1 MYNCTK
7 CNMNMWSD
15 EILENKTCK
24 HHFPYMDMKEPR
36 CNMCGDLVHD
46 MINGVCYTCSIEV
59 TLIQEPIELSPSD
72 LT

>member
-1 MYNCTK
+1 
-7 CNMNMWSD
+7 MWSD

-36 CNMCGDLVHD
+36 CNLCGDLVHD

-59 TLIQEPIELSPSD
+59 TLIQEQPF
-72 LT
+72 